1 MAVGAARPLGRSL
14 ARRWGTFT
22 PGGTVGVRG
31 RRLRPGR
38 RDTLADLTFGFAR
51 GLLWAWGSGAVST
64 MCPAWVPTCQLF
76 GVVFQL
82 LGEGKLSYIQTSPT
96 NPVSNNLVFFILS
109 SIGQG
114 GATP

>member
-64 MCPAWVPTCQLF
+64 VSGMDSDLPTF
-76 GVVFQL
+76 WGVFQL

-96 NPVSNNLVFFILS
+96 NPVSNNLVFPT
-109 SIGQG
+109 G
-114 GATP
+114 

>member
-64 MCPAWVPTCQLF
+64 VSGMGSDLPTFWCGFSTF
-76 GVVFQL
+76 GR
-82 LGEGKLSYIQTSPT
+82 GKTLIYT
-96 NPVSNNLVFFILS
+96 NEPNQSRL
-109 SIGQG
+109 Q
-114 GATP
+114 

>member
-64 MCPAWVPTCQLF
+64 VSGMGSDLQRASLV
-76 GVVFQL
+76 GL
-82 LGEGKLSYIQTSPT
+82 LLVSSNKL
-96 NPVSNNLVFFILS
+96 
-109 SIGQG
+109 
-114 GATP
+114 